1 MAIVKTHLGN
11 IRGPQGPQGIQGI
24 QGVQG
29 VPGEPFT
36 YEDFTEDQLQEMAQR
51 TAAIVLEVASI
62 CYVST
67 AIPTADVGKDGDI
80 CVVTG

>member
-11 IRGPQGPQGIQGI
+11 IRGPQGVQGIQGERGL
-24 QGVQG
+24 Q
-29 VPGEPFT
+29 GEPFT
-36 YEDFTEDQLQEMAQR
+36 YEDFTEEQLQDMAQR

-67 AIPTADVGKDGDI
+67 AIPTADVGKDGDF